1 MGNLDLKSHFFSV
14 CNPQRLS
21 YSRLLKCFC
30 SVEDFMK
37 KLMMDTFSLPDV
49 EFMSTMG
56 CSKQL
61 ENVKAL
67 HCDMLVKLRAL
78 EKAKTAFQ
86 SVGLSI

>member
-1 MGNLDLKSHFFSV
+1 
-14 CNPQRLS
+14 
-21 YSRLLKCFC
+21 
-30 SVEDFMK
+30 
-37 KLMMDTFSLPDV
+37 MDTFSLPDV